1 MADAVSESFGRL
13 QAPSSR
19 RRPVPTLTDLSMRA
33 TLANVNRIQDFTLIP
48 EHLVVD
54 LFTVR
59 LSAQG
64 AKLI

>member
-1 MADAVSESFGRL
+1 MADAVSDSFGWL
-13 QAPSSR
+13 QTTSSR

-33 TLANVNRIQDFTLIP
+33 TLTNVNRIQDFTLIP

-59 LSAQG
+59 LSA
-64 AKLI
+64 